1 MAENSGNYK
10 RIAKNTIMLYFRM
23 LLIMF
28 VSLYTVRALLSALG
42 QEDYGLYNVIGGIV
56 VMFSFLSN
64 VLSSASQRYFAYEIG
79 KEDYHKLS
87 KTYSVMLI
95 LYVIFTIIIIILAET
110 IGLWFLHNKMTIPPN
125 RLFAAEF
132 VYQFSIFSFC
142 WKILTS
148 PHQAIIIANERMGVY
163 AYVGIAEVFLQLI
176 LVVLLSRIPGDSLI
190 VYSVLM
196 FAITFTINSCYV
208 IYSRKKYRGIK
219 FIREW
224 DKQLFS
230 NVVSY
235 SSWTLLGTLAAVA
248 RGQGINIVL
257 NVYFTPIVNASRG
270 IAHNVESAVTSFANS
285 FYTAVRPQII
295 KYYAQRDFES
305 CYKLVFRSSKF
316 SYYLL
321 MLFIIPIIAY
331 TPDILS
337 LWLNDYPEFSV
348 VFVRLIL
355 LSALIDSLANPLITF
370 NQATGNV
377 KMYQIVVGI
386 LVLCNIPFSILAFE
400 LGASPTAAF
409 IVSIAI
415 AFLAMLA
422 RLEVLY
428 KQHRFPVKRY
438 IKEVV
443 YQISIVSVVCSISS
457 MALKRLIGQGSP
469 FTSILGILSIMTM
482 SIIVSIVIGT
492 DKSEKVS
499 VVQFVKSKIK

>member
-1 MAENSGNYK
+1 MAENTGNYK

-79 KEDYHKLS
+79 KEDYHNLS
-87 KTYSVMLI
+87 KTYSVMI
-95 LYVIFTIIIIILAET
+95 IMYVIFTIIIIILAET
-110 IGLWFLHNKMTIPPN
+110 IGLWFLHNKMTIPSN
-125 RLFAAEF
+125 RFFAAQF

-148 PHQAIIIANERMGVY
+148 PHQAIIIANEKMGVY

-176 LVVLLSRIPGDSLI
+176 LVVILSTIPGDSLI

-196 FAITFTINSCYV
+196 FAIVFIINSCYV
-208 IYSRKKYRGIK
+208 IYSRKKYKKIK
-219 FIREW
+219 FVREW
-224 DKQLFS
+224 DKQLLS
-230 NVVSY
+230 NIVSY

-295 KYYAQRDFES
+295 KYYAQRDLES
-305 CYKLVFRSSKF
+305 CYKLVFRSSKY

-321 MLFIIPIIAY
+321 MLFIIPIVSY
-331 TPDILS
+331 TPDILNI
-337 LWLNDYPEFSV
+337 WLNDYPEYSV

-355 LSALIDSLANPLITF
+355 LSTLIDSLANPLITF

-409 IVSIAI
+409 IVSIVI

-422 RLEVLY
+422 RLVVLY

-438 IKEVV
+438 MTEV
-443 YQISIVSVVCSISS
+443 IFPIATVSVVCSISS
-457 MALKRLIGQGSP
+457 MALKFSIGHGSS
-469 FTSILGILSIMTM
+469 FTLVIGILSIMTM
-482 SIIVSIVIGT
+482 SIIVSIVLGT